1 MPETFIQT
9 SPADPRAQPLIAALA
24 VEYQTRY
31 EDLYR
36 IDGES
41 AEIELKRY
49 APALFTPAG
58 GGQFL
63 LLLRDGEAIA
73 GGAFKRHPDPRT
85 AEFKR
90 IWTDRRFRRQG
101 LAGRV
106 LAELEAH
113 AVRQGYERIFL
124 TTGCRQP
131 EAVGLYLRHGYTP
144 RFDLDG
150 DHEALRTLPF
160 DKLLQ
165 PRHAAPAGPEP
176 ISAASPATS
185 SLPQSA
191 ASSAATSLHL
201 SPAHSHPA

>member
-1 MPETFIQT
+1 MHEEFIQT
-9 SPADPRAQPLIAALA
+9 SPSDPRAKPLIAELA

-36 IDGES
+36 LDGES
-41 AEIELKRY
+41 AEIELNRY
-49 APALFTPAG
+49 APELFTPPG
-58 GGQFL
+58 GGQFV
-63 LLLRDGEAIA
+63 LLLRDGVAIA

-90 IWTDRRFRRQG
+90 IWTDRRLRRQG

-113 AVRQGYERIFL
+113 AVRQGYERITL

-144 RFDLDG
+144 RFDLHG

-160 DKLLQ
+160 DKLLRLRAVQ
-165 PRHAAPAGPEP
+165 PQFA
-176 ISAASPATS
+176 
-185 SLPQSA
+185 
-191 ASSAATSLHL
+191 
-201 SPAHSHPA
+201 